1 MTIEEARSLRHFAR
15 YEFACPCCGSVQFDY
30 RAARLLDAAREIACV
45 PFVVNSAYRCPA
57 HNESVGGSST
67 SSHLRGLAVDLKAP
81 DGATAWTIASGL
93 VRVGFERIGVY
104 ASHIHA
110 DLDPD
115 KPARVLFHGVSK

>member
-1 MTIEEARSLRHFAR
+1 MTIEEGRTLRYFRRH
-15 YEFACPCCGSVQFDY
+15 EFACPCCGSVQFDF
-30 RAARLLDAAREIACV
+30 RMARLLDAAREIACV
-45 PFVVNSAYRCPA
+45 PFIINSAYRCPA
-57 HNESVGGSST
+57 RNEAVGGSPS

-81 DGATAWTIASGL
+81 DGSTAWTIASSL

-115 KPARVLFHGVSK
+115 KPGRVLFYGSKA